1 MLSKHEDVVI
11 LTEFAAK
18 DTPSAVLQMIEWA
31 GDPKK
36 VAAGVSAIVTQK
48 LIRLLCP
55 DCRLAYKPK
64 AEFLKKLGL
73 PEDVAALYRKPPD
86 GQPGGMDQC
95 ENCGSMGYF
104 GRTAMFELLEMTD
117 GMRAVIA
124 GKPDAA
130 AIRSQM
136 KKDKMTTLQQ
146 DGLRLVAEGR
156 TSLEELQRVFKPA

>member
-1 MLSKHEDVVI
+1 ME
-11 LTEFAAK
+11 
-18 DTPSAVLQMIEWA
+18 
-31 GDPKK
+31 
-36 VAAGVSAIVTQK
+36 
-48 LIRLLCP
+48 
-55 DCRLAYKPK
+55 
-64 AEFLKKLGL
+64 
-73 PEDVAALYRKPPD
+73 
-86 GQPGGMDQC
+86 QC

-117 GMRAVIA
+117 GMRAVVA

-136 KKDKMTTLQQ
+136 KKEKMTTLQQ